1 MGQKKD
7 SIMKKIDRSQ
17 VPDGFVNSRKKSA
30 KIALWVLFILSC
42 ISSGSLLAYSN
53 EALHVRRDGR
63 PLIQQK
69 RFDEAIEHYVK
80 AAEKTPDVDNNFAFL
95 KVASELALWK
105 LKDVVKAMALAQKMR
120 DPNYAKSQRL
130 VLLGLCKKYQ
140 KIIDEY
146 KDVDINTW
154 PLKCRLESFY
164 YRADAY
170 LKLKDIKSAEPD
182 LRAAL
187 NTHGKIVIRGNAC
200 KLLGEMYQNKYK
212 NDEQA
217 LEFYRKG
224 LTLTKAPFAWRSG
237 CLFHMVDILLKQNK
251 SSEAIALF
259 KPISYEKLPGDYWRV
274 LFHLKQAE
282 ALRAGNYNG
291 QAATHLMTILRM
303 GAATDGQ
310 KARAQKQLDALI
322 TEMRK

>member
-1 MGQKKD
+1 MTNNKRNRLKTEYAQP
-7 SIMKKIDRSQ
+7 KKI
-17 VPDGFVNSRKKSA
+17 SA
-30 KIALWVLFILSC
+30 RIAFLALFMLC
-42 ISSGSLLAYSN
+42 GMFSGSLCAYSN

-63 PLIQQK
+63 PLIKQK
-69 RFDEAIEHYVK
+69 RYDEAIEHYVK

-105 LKDVVKAMALAQKMR
+105 LKDVVKAMTIAKKMR

-130 VLLGLCKKYQ
+130 VLLGMCKKYQ
-140 KIIDEY
+140 KIIDDY

-200 KLLGEMYQNKYK
+200 KLLGEIYQNQYK
-212 NDEQA
+212 NDEKA

-251 SSEAIALF
+251 SAEAIALF
-259 KPISYEKLPGDYWRV
+259 KPISYEKLPSDYWRV